1 MYNGLLAGGSDL
13 GDARHGAI
21 LNGPYVSDHCMGC
34 ELTVSAPVP
43 AVMTVRLR
51 VGPYGPMK
59 PTPPSAARHH
69 ILLHVHPG
77 QEVSSVASW

>member
-1 MYNGLLAGGSDL
+1 VYYGLLASGNDL
-13 GDARHGAI
+13 GDARHVAI
-21 LNGPYVSDHCMGC
+21 LNDRYVGDHCIGC

-59 PTPPSAARHH
+59 STPPSVARHPVP
-69 ILLHVHPG
+69 LHDL
-77 QEVSSVASW
+77 